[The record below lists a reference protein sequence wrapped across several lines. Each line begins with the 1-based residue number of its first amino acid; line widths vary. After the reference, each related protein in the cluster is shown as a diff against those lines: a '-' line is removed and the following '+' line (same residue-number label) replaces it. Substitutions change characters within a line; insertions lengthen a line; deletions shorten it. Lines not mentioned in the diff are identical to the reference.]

1 MHPVQIEIYRKMSPA
16 KKLAIMDQLYWTA
29 YELKKSGLKKQHPE
43 WNDDF
48 LKKKVREAFLYA
60 KS

>member
-1 MHPVQIEIYRKMSPA
+1 MHPVQVKIYREMSPT

-29 YELKKSGLKKQHPE
+29 YELKKSGFKEQHPE
-43 WNDDF
+43 WDEET